1 MRRPAQT
8 AFKPSEMLRRDPSR
22 SSFSSKQF
30 AANRAGFLL
39 REYARQVIEQ
49 PPPVSITETHE
60 ADIGSADGQEI
71 IEQGNS
77 IERQQETLQA
87 LSEPVAEFSAQSV
100 GALIAKAHQEGRS
113 EALHEMQTAI
123 DQAMVALSAA
133 ADALA
138 TRYAELERQLVIP
151 VAKSGVELASRL
163 ARRALAEPEVLKTYL
178 EQVVGSMSDS
188 ESHTMVSV
196 RMNPADCAL
205 LAKSLPTDSHL
216 KLIEDP
222 QVSAGGVLVSGGDQV
237 VDDRFERRL
246 REVQEAALSIAAD
259 VLRELPT

>member
-1 MRRPAQT
+1 MRRSAQS
-8 AFKPSEMLRRDPSR
+8 AFKPSEMLRRDPTR
-22 SSFSSKQF
+22 VSFSSKQF

-49 PPPVSITETHE
+49 PPEPAVAVESEGSSESAASESTAS
-60 ADIGSADGQEI
+60 ADIKL
-71 IEQGNS
+71 
-77 IERQQETLQA
+77 ERQRAATA
-87 LSEPVAEFSAQSV
+87 LLNEPIPEFSAQTVANQVAS
-100 GALIAKAHQEGRS
+100 AHQAGRT
-113 EALHEMQTAI
+113 EALHEMQSAI
-123 DQAMVALSAA
+123 DNAMVALSAA

-163 ARRALAEPEVLKTYL
+163 ARRSLADPETLKNYL
-178 EQVVGSMSDS
+178 DQVVNSMSHS
-188 ESHTMVSV
+188 ESDSMVSV
-196 RMNPADCAL
+196 RMSPSDYAL
-205 LAKSLPTDSHL
+205 LSKSLPADSHL
-216 KLIEDP
+216 KLVEDP

-246 REVQEAALSIAAD
+246 REVQEAALAIAAD